1 MLHVH
6 LAMGDTFYPDHS
18 KEIAD
23 MVKDKAIEP
32 VIVRGAEIIGATVLR
47 LAGNEALRKAMKEEF
62 DAAEK

>member
-1 MLHVH
+1 
-6 LAMGDTFYPDHS
+6 
-18 KEIAD
+18 

-62 DAAEK
+62 DAAGK